1 MYKNVKN
8 RKKLKTQEHKRGQ
21 ENLKNTSTNIC
32 FKELKTELIHGKAN
46 VKKLFMLQ
54 CKLPKRFLKIHK
66 RKRNYRIEKVN
77 STCNQHWSKSPY
89 TKKIE

>member
-32 FKELKTELIHGKAN
+32 FKELKTVNTWKGK
-46 VKKLFMLQ
+46 
-54 CKLPKRFLKIHK
+54 CKEIVHVTVQVAKEIFK
-66 RKRNYRIEKVN
+66 N
-77 STCNQHWSKSPY
+77 T
-89 TKKIE
+89 